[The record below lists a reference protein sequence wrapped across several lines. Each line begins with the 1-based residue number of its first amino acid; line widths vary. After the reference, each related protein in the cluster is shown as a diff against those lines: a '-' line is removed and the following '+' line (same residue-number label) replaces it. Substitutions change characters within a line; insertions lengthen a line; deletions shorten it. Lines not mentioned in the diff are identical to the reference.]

1 MSPSR
6 NSIGLNIYKSED
18 RVNKIRS
25 VLDKRQPDFSL
36 VLENINDPHNLSAVL
51 RSCDAVGILE
61 VCLVY
66 HSGQKMPRI
75 SSTSSATASKWI
87 YTKKFEDIQSCYA
100 YLRSSG
106 KKILTTHLSKDAE
119 SLYSID
125 LTQPI
130 ALVFGNEH
138 SGVSEEAWKQ
148 SDGNFIIPQVG
159 MIQSLNISVAAAVS
173 LFEAFRQRSTAGHY
187 NESRLSAEAYKQ
199 VFEDWQLIKY
209 RK

>member
-1 MSPSR
+1 MDTSQ
-6 NSIGLNIYKSED
+6 NLIGLNIYKSED

-36 VLENINDPHNLSAVL
+36 VLENINDQHNLSAVL

-61 VCLVY
+61 ICMVY

-75 SSTSSATASKWI
+75 SSTSSATSSKWI
-87 YTKKFEDIQSCYA
+87 YTKKFDDIQSCYA

-138 SGVSEEAWKQ
+138 SGVSDQAWKQ
-148 SDGNFIIPQVG
+148 ADGNFIIPQVG

-173 LFEAFRQRSTAGHY
+173 VFEAFRQKSVAGHY
-187 NESRLSAEAYKQ
+187 NESRLLAETYKK
-199 VFEDWQLIKY
+199 VFKEWQFL
-209 RK
+209 